1 MKAAKECC
9 RRTFC
14 ARSLIFMASASI
26 IFWNELIKRTKTTA
40 DAVVFSI
47 KMWRAQQRRLGRH
60 SRNGINQSRRSAHRK
75 CRGVDNT
82 KRRGKAPPF
91 WSLGVQGR
99 SRNAPAVLLGDSKGA
114 ILSRERMAPLSRA
127 APTALLPRAFGTK
140 KSSLCRENSFSLFFN
155 TALRRRGCGDQP
167 SANGAFL
174 RRFRDARRR

>member
-47 KMWRAQQRRLGRH
+47 KMWRAQQRRLGKH
-60 SRNGINQSRRSAHRK
+60 SRNGIIQSRRSAHWK
-75 CRGVDNT
+75 CRGVDNP
-82 KRRGKAPPF
+82 KGRGFAPPF

-99 SRNAPAVLLGDSKGA
+99 SRNAPAVVLGVKGGHSLTRA
-114 ILSRERMAPLSRA
+114 NGPLIPCSAYGA
-127 APTALLPRAFGTK
+127 ASPCLWHKKELPLPRE
-140 KSSLCRENSFSLFFN
+140 LFSLFFN
-155 TALRRRGCGDQP
+155 TALRRRGCGDRP

>member
-60 SRNGINQSRRSAHRK
+60 SRNGIIQSRRSAHWK
-75 CRGVDNT
+75 CRGVDNP
-82 KRRGKAPPF
+82 KGRGKAPPF

-99 SRNAPAVLLGDSKGA
+99 SRNAPAVLLGVSKGVFSFA
-114 ILSRERMAPLSRA
+114 KENTPFTRA

>member
-60 SRNGINQSRRSAHRK
+60 SRNGIIQSRRSAHWK
-75 CRGVDNT
+75 CRGVDNP
-82 KRRGKAPPF
+82 KGRGKAPPF

-99 SRNAPAVLLGDSKGA
+99 SRNAPAVLLGDLKGA
-114 ILSRERMAPLSRA
+114 FSHVRERPLCPVQRQRRCSSI
-127 APTALLPRAFGTK
+127 LPVIIPIRPA
-140 KSSLCRENSFSLFFN
+140 EDH
-155 TALRRRGCGDQP
+155 ALRARDKAQRLPDQRLIEHQQRSSP
-167 SANGAFL
+167 AASWA
-174 RRFRDARRR
+174 

>member
-47 KMWRAQQRRLGRH
+47 KMRRAQQCRLGRH
-60 SRNGINQSRRSAHRK
+60 YRNRIIRSRRNAYRK
-75 CRGVDNT
+75 CHGVDNP

-99 SRNAPAVLLGDSKGA
+99 DRNAPAVLLGDQKGVFSHVREYPLCLRTPA
-114 ILSRERMAPLSRA
+114 ARREFPSLSGTRPF
-127 APTALLPRAFGTK
+127 LPKAR
-140 KSSLCRENSFSLFFN
+140 
-155 TALRRRGCGDQP
+155 LRRRRRCRP
-167 SANGAFL
+167 SSQADTKPRGRST
-174 RRFRDARRR
+174 RRPS